1 MAPAVTYMLSVF
13 NVADLNSR
21 CGKRN
26 CACGTLVR
34 DFQMGL
40 LLATV
45 IPTESLSLSVVLS
58 YRCRS
63 VFEFCKNRKGNDNIW
78 RYTVAI
84 IASCAT
90 ITQPLASCLKRL
102 YLFIFLCRVMYYR
115 GAELFLQKFRQL
127 ERLLNSSHNSQV
139 FWKELFCTWG
149 LCGCLLC
156 LSLDR
161 GICRHAN
168 GTENY
173 TV

>member
-1 MAPAVTYMLSVF
+1 MMAPAVTHRLSVF

-34 DFQMGL
+34 DFHMGL

-63 VFEFCKNRKGNDNIW
+63 VFEICKNRKGNDNIW
-78 RYTVAI
+78 RYSVAV

-90 ITQPLASCLKRL
+90 ITQPLASCLKT
-102 YLFIFLCRVMYYR
+102 FISFYFSLPGCVLQRCRTIF
-115 GAELFLQKFRQL
+115 AELPPTRKIVKLFPQPTGVL
-127 ERLLNSSHNSQV
+127 ERVVLHLGFIWVLVMPLLGQ
-139 FWKELFCTWG
+139 
-149 LCGCLLC
+149 
-156 LSLDR
+156 
-161 GICRHAN
+161 RHLPSCQR
-168 GTENY
+168 Y
-173 TV
+173 